1 MFREQVL
8 QVGAVPAAGSVA
20 ADYNPNAKQSC
31 GAGRGEA
38 GFEAL
43 LAASGFAVR
52 HVPTAALH
60 EEYRGGEYRVLR
72 ACLLGP

>member
-1 MFREQVL
+1 MLLQQQVL
-8 QVGAVPAAGSVA
+8 WQQVAIVL
-20 ADYNPNAKQSC
+20 QSKVC

-72 ACLLGP
+72 ACLLGA